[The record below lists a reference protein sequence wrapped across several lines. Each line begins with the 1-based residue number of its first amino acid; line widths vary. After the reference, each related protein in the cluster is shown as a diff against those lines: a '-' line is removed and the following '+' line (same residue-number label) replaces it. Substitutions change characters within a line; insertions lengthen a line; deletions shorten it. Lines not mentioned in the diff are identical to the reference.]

1 MKQPHKNLA
10 AFSAI
15 LGLLVLILAV
25 AVLAEKSHEG
35 HLPERNDR
43 GTNDAPVAAGILA
56 GAVILLMTLPGS
68 SGNRNSPGAASH
80 RNNRMGMSCCP
91 AMM

>member
-15 LGLLVLILAV
+15 IGLLALILAV
-25 AVLAEKSHEG
+25 AVLAEKSHEA

-43 GTNDAPVAAGILA
+43 GTHSVPVAAGILA
-56 GAVILLMTLPGS
+56 GAVILVTTLPVL
-68 SGNRNSPGAASH
+68 SGNRNSPGVAWH
-80 RNNRMGMSCCP
+80 RNNRMAMSCCP

>member
-15 LGLLVLILAV
+15 IGLLALILAV
-25 AVLAEKSHEG
+25 AVLAEKSHEA

-43 GTNDAPVAAGILA
+43 GTNGVPVTAGILA
-56 GAVILLMTLPGS
+56 GAVILLTTLPGS
-68 SGNRNSPGAASH
+68 SGNRNSTGPASH
-80 RNNRMGMSCCP
+80 RNNCMALSCCP
-91 AMM
+91 ALM